1 MFFLPGIGP
10 GVATD
15 SDEVGLVATASPLLA
30 AMLWGEE
37 ADLGAK
43 ADSADSLGSEVPS
56 SPSSSGENFDIT
68 PL

>member
-10 GVATD
+10 GVITD
-15 SDEVGLVATASPLLA
+15 SGVVEPVATASEVLVA
-30 AMLWGEE
+30 SLWGEE

-43 ADSADSLGSEVPS
+43 SDSAALFGSEVPS
-56 SPSSSGENFDIT
+56 LASSAGQNLGIT

>member
-10 GVATD
+10 GVITD
-15 SDEVGLVATASPLLA
+15 SGEVGLVATASPIFV

-43 ADSADSLGSEVPS
+43 ADSAALFGSEVPS
-56 SPSSSGENFDIT
+56 LASSAGQNLGIT